1 MNMRKVSSKKIL
13 LTFDYEVFFRKSGT
27 FESCIENPVNE
38 LLTVF
43 KKHGIVATFFVD
55 VLYYLRLLENEE
67 TVATAELLKKQLQ
80 RLVLAG
86 SRIEPHLHPHWLDAT
101 YVNGA
106 WEFPHYQRYRLQ
118 SLTETEILD
127 LFRNSCRVLEE
138 IAGEVQENYKVMSYR
153 AGGWC
158 IQPFDH
164 LKKSFN
170 ECGVMV
176 DSSVAP
182 CIKGNSSVHDFDFSN
197 VKPVNYYR
205 FNTDPTKSE
214 QHGDLVEIPIS
225 TFRCSSYSKIIRKI
239 KNKLHKNE
247 LIPYGD
253 GNGIPMT
260 SVNRFLT
267 TYEMVS
273 LERMF
278 PDDLSRIIQQS
289 EQDVVN
295 IISHPKGLSKMSFHC
310 LDQLVKS
317 NHQFMTIK
325 QYYEQEV
332 IQQEVIQYKV
342 SGE

>member
-1 MNMRKVSSKKIL
+1 MRKENKKKIL

-27 FESCIENPVNE
+27 FEYCIQKPVND
-38 LLTVF
+38 LLVF
-43 KKHGIVATFFVD
+43 FETHNIGATFFVD
-55 VLYYLRLLENEE
+55 VLYYLRLLEYEE
-67 TVATAELLKKQLQ
+67 TRPTAELLKSQLQ
-80 RLVLAG
+80 RLVLSG

-118 SLTETEILD
+118 ALNESEIIG
-127 LFRNSCRVLEE
+127 LFRKSCRVLEE
-138 IAGEVQENYKVMSYR
+138 IAGEVQNDYKVMSYR

-158 IQPFDH
+158 IQPFEQ
-164 LKKSFN
+164 LKKSFL
-170 ECGVMV
+170 ECGVIV

-182 CIKGNSSVHDFDFSN
+182 YMKGSSSVHSFDFSE
-197 VKPVNYYR
+197 VKPMSYYR

-214 QHGDLVEIPIS
+214 QNGDLIEIPIS
-225 TFRCSSYSKIIRKI
+225 TFRCSSYSKIKRKF
-239 KNKLHKNE
+239 KNKLHRNE

-253 GNGIPMT
+253 GNGIPVS
-260 SVNRFLT
+260 SVNRFLPA
-267 TYEMVS
+267 YEMVS

-278 PDDLSRIIQQS
+278 PGDLSRIIQHS

-310 LDQLVKS
+310 LDWLVRN

-325 QYYEQEV
+325 EYYEQEV
-332 IQQEVIQYKV
+332 M
-342 SGE
+342 

>member
-1 MNMRKVSSKKIL
+1 MKNGKVANKKIL

-27 FESCIENPVNE
+27 FESCIQNPVND
-38 LLTVF
+38 LLTF
-43 KKHGIVATFFVD
+43 FEKHRIGATFFVD
-55 VLYYLRLLENEE
+55 VLYYLRLLEHEQ
-67 TVATAELLKKQLQ
+67 TRTTAELFKSQLQ
-80 RLVLAG
+80 RLVASG

-118 SLTETEILD
+118 SLSETEIFD
-127 LFRNSCRVLEE
+127 LFLKSCRVLEE
-138 IAGEVQENYKVMSYR
+138 IAGEVQHNYKVMSYR

-158 IQPFDH
+158 IQPFDQ
-164 LKKSFN
+164 LKKSFM

-182 CIKGNSSVHDFDFSN
+182 CIKGTSSVHNFDFSH
-197 VKPVNYYR
+197 VKPINYYR
-205 FNTDPTKSE
+205 FNMDPTKNE
-214 QHGDLVEIPIS
+214 QYGDLVEIPIS

-239 KNKLHKNE
+239 KNKIHKKE

-253 GNGIPMT
+253 GNGIPMS
-260 SVNRFLT
+260 SVNRFLPA
-267 TYEMVS
+267 YEMVS

-278 PDDLSRIIQQS
+278 PDDLLRIIQQS
-289 EQDVVN
+289 ELDVVN

-310 LDQLVKS
+310 LNQLVQS

-332 IQQEVIQYKV
+332 LQVKV
-342 SGE
+342 SGD